1 MRDERFLREENEY
14 YSQLQVSLQE
24 KINMLDDKQEEVVKS
39 TKEVENRSEQ
49 KLETSQRKLKNL
61 SDRALSNA
69 SDMVIGEERLSDKKE
84 QRG

>member
-1 MRDERFLREENEY
+1 MREERFLKEENEY

-24 KINMLDDKQEEVVKS
+24 KISMLDDKHEEVVKS
-39 TKEVENRSEQ
+39 TKEMENRSEH
-49 KLETSQRKLKNL
+49 KLQTSQKKLKNL

-69 SDMVIGEERLSDKKE
+69 SDMVLGEERLSEKKE

>member
-1 MRDERFLREENEY
+1 MREERFLKEENEY
-14 YSQLQVSLQE
+14 YRQLQVSLQE

-39 TKEVENRSEQ
+39 TKEVEIRSEQ